1 MINVIFYI
9 KNDQVLYN
17 YLKYHSYWYKILIRN
32 PNFLDKMIEEMK
44 IEYKLT
50 MKDKIEDL
58 GERIGLINSLL
69 SVL

>member
-32 PNFLDKMIEEMK
+32 PNLLDKMIEEMK